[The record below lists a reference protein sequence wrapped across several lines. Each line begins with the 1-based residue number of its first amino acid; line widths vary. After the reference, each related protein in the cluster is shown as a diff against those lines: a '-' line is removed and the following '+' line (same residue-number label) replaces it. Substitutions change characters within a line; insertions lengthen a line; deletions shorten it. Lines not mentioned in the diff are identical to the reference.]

1 MGRDEKG
8 EVRKNFSSS
17 PPSLSRG
24 GDTRKKTS
32 FNSAAPSSLC
42 KCKVLSTALEASR
55 TKSSRVWKSR
65 KKGVRRNRETQRL
78 SIQSEERSKSEVGGM
93 GRSSRGGGV
102 VVVGG
107 EGFQFAGACL
117 HA

>member
-24 GDTRKKTS
+24 GYAQKTS
-32 FNSAAPSSLC
+32 FNSAAPSSLF
-42 KCKVLSTALEASR
+42 KCKVLSKALEASR

-78 SIQSEERSKSEVGGM
+78 SIQSEERSKVRWVGWAGPP
-93 GRSSRGGGV
+93 
-102 VVVGG
+102 G
-107 EGFQFAGACL
+107 EEGWL
-117 HA
+117 